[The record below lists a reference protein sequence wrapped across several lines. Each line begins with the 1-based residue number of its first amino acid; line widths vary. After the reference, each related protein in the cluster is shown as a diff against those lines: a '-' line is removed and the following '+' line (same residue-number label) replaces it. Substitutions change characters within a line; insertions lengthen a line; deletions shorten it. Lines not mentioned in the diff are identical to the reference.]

1 MTVDVDTLMQIVGV
15 LLTLGGA
22 LWYVAG
28 SLHRLKGD
36 IVAVEKT
43 AEHMTGSVKSNTT
56 EQRDTAAQ
64 CRDGRILIWEEV
76 HALKTAVVRLETRLD
91 AIPKDKD
98 HQC

>member
-1 MTVDVDTLMQIVGV
+1 MTVDVDTIMQILGV

-36 IVAVEKT
+36 LVAIERT
-43 AEHMTGSVKSNTT
+43 AEHTTKKTEENTT

-76 HALKTAVVRLETRLD
+76 HALKTAVARLETRLD

-98 HQC
+98 QC